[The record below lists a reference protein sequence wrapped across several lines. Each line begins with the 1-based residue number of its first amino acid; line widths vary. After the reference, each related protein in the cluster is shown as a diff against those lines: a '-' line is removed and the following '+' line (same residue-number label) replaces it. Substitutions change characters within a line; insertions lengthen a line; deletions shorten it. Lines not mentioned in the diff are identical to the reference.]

1 MKFSLQAKSYAE
13 SRDFLRLVYEDNEY
27 ALDEFSAAFK
37 KQEFGLDQLLP
48 KCSLV
53 YRGKSMTFEEYVAN
67 QRLISERLQFFTRYR
82 DEVLPIEIS
91 LTIADK
97 EYYQA
102 AKFLEKAEN
111 CLQTARYYFYQCA
124 DILEYD
130 CCVNWRAGYQA
141 IYALRSMNFQTAIIW
156 YNNCFDYIV
165 QVAFLAFGLYRGI
178 RRYNDGLAWEDVLK
192 LCTYNALKVLH
203 ENNPENIALTE
214 LWNIIERCRILRQ
227 ELNDWANYSKHK
239 GGLGFV
245 GLKPESPVQIVIGK
259 PGGGYEVRTSE
270 FEPIS
275 IDMDQCV
282 EKVISAH
289 EALINCMNELMEY
302 IDFQA
307 AQHSIDEQGRFVFPD
322 KSAYRKVTL

>member
-1 MKFSLQAKSYAE
+1 M
-13 SRDFLRLVYEDNEY
+13 
-27 ALDEFSAAFK
+27 
-37 KQEFGLDQLLP
+37 
-48 KCSLV
+48 
-53 YRGKSMTFEEYVAN
+53 
-67 QRLISERLQFFTRYR
+67 
-82 DEVLPIEIS
+82 
-91 LTIADK
+91 
-97 EYYQA
+97 
-102 AKFLEKAEN
+102 
-111 CLQTARYYFYQCA
+111 
-124 DILEYD
+124 
-130 CCVNWRAGYQA
+130 
-141 IYALRSMNFQTAIIW
+141 
-156 YNNCFDYIV
+156 
-165 QVAFLAFGLYRGI
+165 
-178 RRYNDGLAWEDVLK
+178 LK

-289 EALINCMNELMEY
+289 EALINCMNELMDY

-322 KSAYRKVTL
+322 KSSYRKVTL